1 MLRYDPNMN
10 LTDQKY
16 LLKVENREAVV
27 RTLYEKLVE
36 RGEYVEIEEYF
47 DNSPPEETELESN
60 MEMGLIQDQQ
70 EGSSVDSEFEE

>member
-1 MLRYDPNMN
+1 MN

-47 DNSPPEETELESN
+47 DNTPHE
-60 MEMGLIQDQQ
+60 
-70 EGSSVDSEFEE
+70 